1 MATGEGLATKSSV
14 HYRFMADI
22 SERCGNCA
30 MFKDWHCTAVQG
42 LIIPIMVCDLWEGRK
57 NEQEATAPA

>member
-1 MATGEGLATKSSV
+1 
-14 HYRFMADI
+14 MADI